1 MRALVVLLALTGC
14 SLIVMWFWRE
24 QMKGRVDETPPL
36 VAQLERLVEAGAL
49 GGQSPEDI
57 VATLVFSE
65 PFKEADPWDLAPRR
79 KGGMSSMFGEPRE
92 TGFLAALGREPRTAV
107 WRLPSA
113 DEAARAGAE
122 SQMAEA
128 LVWAAQKG
136 ARLRVIAHGA
146 ALVPVLRAALAAP
159 LAEPPVV
166 ERMLGVGVRLAD
178 IKAREPELA
187 AALEARAPGGQWFN
201 LFSEASVVPRE
212 LGLELV
218 TPGAAPEL
226 RELAWP
232 GSSWVPT
239 VVGLSQRGAPQAAP
253 AMPSA
258 APGSQ
263 VSVRQFR
270 AVKDGTL
277 TQRHVDGKGNLVSG
291 SLLVPKLAKEEI
303 PPDPEAGEKKDGAPV
318 AGAPTPVGKVAL
330 GDSGWSIQR
339 VPGFVGL
346 AGSKID
352 CGSSR
357 VILQDA
363 RYSIQVGCLKERRA
377 PGGMTAI
384 KCDKHPKN
392 IVRFKL
398 KGRPVAICKE
408 VPPSREYKGGNW
420 SDLFEAVSGDYAVDI
435 SYSYPDGVSRSAR
448 LDDFMKAIDALVPPP

>member
-14 SLIVMWFWRE
+14 TLIVFWFWRE
-24 QMKGRVDETPPL
+24 QMKGRVEETPPL

-113 DEAARAGAE
+113 DESARAGAE

-128 LVWAAQKG
+128 LLWAAQKG
-136 ARLRVIAHGA
+136 ARLRVIAHGT

-166 ERMLGVGVRLAD
+166 ERVLGVGVRLAD

-187 AALEARAPGGQWFN
+187 AALDSRAPAGQWFN

-218 TPGAAPEL
+218 TPGAEPEL

-253 AMPSA
+253 AMPKA
-258 APGSQ
+258 AAGSQ
-263 VSVRQFR
+263 LSVRQFR
-270 AVKDGTL
+270 AVKDGTI
-277 TQRHVDGKGNLVSG
+277 TQRHIDGKGNLVSG

-303 PPDPEAGEKKDGAPV
+303 PPDPEAGEKKAGDPAP
-318 AGAPTPVGKVAL
+318 AAPAPVGKVAL

-346 AGSKID
+346 AGSRIE
-352 CGSSR
+352 CEHAGR
-357 VILQDA
+357 VLLQD
-363 RYSIQVGCLKERRA
+363 VGHIVSVTCLKERRDA
-377 PGGMTAI
+377 GGMTAVR
-384 KCDKHPKN
+384 CGDKPKN
-392 IVRFKL
+392 LVRFKL

-408 VPPSREYKGGNW
+408 LAPSRQYKDGNW
-420 SDLFEAVSGDYAVDI
+420 SDYFEAISGGFAIDV
-435 SYSYPDGVSRSAR
+435 SYSYPGGTRGKH